1 MPAIIKHA
9 LTLLVILLAAMM
21 AQAAETKL
29 WCGKP
34 VAELFPLSDVRLLD
48 PELLKIRQLDH
59 QYLLALDSDRLLRN
73 YRENFGIKTGIPELT
88 GHEAGTGAHA
98 GARGHYTGHY
108 LSACAMMI
116 ASTGDPKL
124 KAKADTMVA
133 ELAKLQQPNGYLSA
147 QPEKYF
153 DDLERNPAGR
163 HIVWYCQHKL
173 LAGLLDMYVQAG
185 NAQALEVAKKFGDW
199 VVVRTGKIDHDLIQK
214 ILHWEFGGIGEAMAN
229 LAAITGDARYLSA
242 ARCFDHDE
250 VLKPLAAGED
260 ILKGHHGNTEIP
272 KFIAAAREYEL
283 TGEESYRKASAFF
296 WQQVALH
303 RSYVTGGNTAG
314 EGFRT
319 PPDVLSNV
327 INAGTQESCNTYNM
341 LKLTE
346 HVFGW
351 NPRADAG
358 DYYERALYNH
368 ILATPHSETGMPLYF
383 LGLAPGQWKVHFA
396 PHQSFWCCAG
406 TGLENFSKLQRGIY
420 YHGKDQLW
428 VNLFIASELDWKEK
442 GVTIRQQ
449 TAFPNEPGTTLLV
462 HANKPTALKIHIR
475 VPYWTKGA
483 SIEVNG
489 EPLKVDLK
497 PGSFATID
505 RNWKDGDTVKVSLP
519 MSVHLQPTPDT
530 PNVAA
535 VMYGPVVLAGELG
548 AVSKEKVQ
556 VQPDEYN
563 GNKKFQAD
571 PYSDAG
577 KLALAGVT
585 EKIADWLEP
594 VPGKPLTFKTKGVG
608 RPQDFVLSPFYRL
621 FDQRYNVYWK
631 LQPPTAATGKQKRTG
646 PALIDN

>member
-1 MPAIIKHA
+1 M
-9 LTLLVILLAAMM
+9 
-21 AQAAETKL
+21 
-29 WCGKP
+29 
-34 VAELFPLSDVRLLD
+34 
-48 PELLKIRQLDH
+48 
-59 QYLLALDSDRLLRN
+59 
-73 YRENFGIKTGIPELT
+73 
-88 GHEAGTGAHA
+88 
-98 GARGHYTGHY
+98 
-108 LSACAMMI
+108 
-116 ASTGDPKL
+116 
-124 KAKADTMVA
+124 
-133 ELAKLQQPNGYLSA
+133 
-147 QPEKYF
+147 
-153 DDLERNPAGR
+153 
-163 HIVWYCQHKL
+163 
-173 LAGLLDMYVQAG
+173 
-185 NAQALEVAKKFGDW
+185 
-199 VVVRTGKIDHDLIQK
+199 
-214 ILHWEFGGIGEAMAN
+214 
-229 LAAITGDARYLSA
+229 
-242 ARCFDHDE
+242 
-250 VLKPLAAGED
+250 
-260 ILKGHHGNTEIP
+260 
-272 KFIAAAREYEL
+272 
-283 TGEESYRKASAFF
+283 
-296 WQQVALH
+296 
-303 RSYVTGGNTAG
+303 
-314 EGFRT
+314 
-319 PPDVLSNV
+319 
-327 INAGTQESCNTYNM
+327 
-341 LKLTE
+341 
-346 HVFGW
+346 
-351 NPRADAG
+351 
-358 DYYERALYNH
+358 
-368 ILATPHSETGMPLYF
+368 
-383 LGLAPGQWKVHFA
+383 
-396 PHQSFWCCAG
+396 
-406 TGLENFSKLQRGIY
+406 
-420 YHGKDQLW
+420 
-428 VNLFIASELDWKEK
+428 NLFIASELDWKEK